1 MRRIWRHLPATLCCL
16 VVASMAC
23 AAAPDPA
30 AANSR
35 MSGGARHAAR
45 WVVHHADHRGRP
57 FAIVD
62 KKDARIYVF
71 EPSGVLIGASPVLL
85 GLASGDRDAV
95 PRLGERSPGSLAP
108 IERTTPAGR
117 FDSEPGRNDKGEAIV
132 WFDYDAALAIHR
144 LRPAPAHERRAA
156 THRIAR
162 PCRATHLVR
171 LHRRAGRVLRTSD
184 RAHARQPPRRGL
196 RAAGRGSRWT
206 RCCVMRNGWCGRRRS
221 GGARPRFVRR
231 QSVRRDCPSGELLHG
246 PASMRGRFGRRR
258 AVRRDCPTSCLTHT
272 RRCSRRWCRTRSRP
286 CGSASGWRTPG
297 SVRRPSARPR
307 RCVTCRRAF
316 AGCPSR

>member
-117 FDSEPGRNDKGEAIV
+117 FDSEPGRNDKGEAVV

-144 LRPAPAHERRAA
+144 LRPAPAHERRAQ
-156 THRIAR
+156 RIASLDPAER
-162 PCRATHLVR
+162 RISFGCIVVPVAFYEQVIASTLGS
-171 LHRRAGRVLRTSD
+171 HRGVVYVLPEEVSVDALLRDAQRV
-184 RAHARQPPRRGL
+184 
-196 RAAGRGSRWT
+196 
-206 RCCVMRNGWCGRRRS
+206 V
-221 GGARPRFVRR
+221 GAP
-231 QSVRRDCPSGELLHG
+231 
-246 PASMRGRFGRRR
+246 
-258 AVRRDCPTSCLTHT
+258 
-272 RRCSRRWCRTRSRP
+272 
-286 CGSASGWRTPG
+286 
-297 SVRRPSARPR
+297 
-307 RCVTCRRAF
+307 
-316 AGCPSR
+316 